1 MNNSWKKHLSGLAML
16 ASLAVVMAPEAS
28 AAQAFPQ
35 RPITVVVGFPAGG
48 QTDIHARL
56 LGDAMSTI
64 LGQPIIVEN
73 RPGAGTTIAAAHV
86 AKSRGDGYTLL
97 YGGVSTLTLAHH
109 TYPTLPYSHDDFQ
122 PVALI
127 EEVPLALM
135 VDTQKISSRNV
146 AEYIAYAKEKAGT
159 LNYATTGAG
168 VITHLLGE
176 EVQSV
181 LGIKTPPIHYRG
193 SAQATTD
200 VIGGHIS
207 VIVDGLGNA
216 TPYLREGRLRA
227 LGVSSGQ
234 RLRSLPDVPTFAEQG
249 YPALHLAPW
258 AGLLAPADTPPEVVQ
273 TLHAAAV
280 KAMASTELR
289 DRFMADGTIPLDIP
303 AAEMKDKVARD
314 HKLWSDIAVRL
325 NLNAR

>member
-1 MNNSWKKHLSGLAML
+1 MNTGWKKHMPGMAML
-16 ASLAVVMAPEAS
+16 LSLAAVLAGTAS
-28 AAQAFPQ
+28 AAEPFPQ

-56 LGDAMSTI
+56 LGDAMSDI

-73 RPGAGTTIAAAHV
+73 RPGAGTTIAATHV
-86 AKSRGDGYTLL
+86 AKSKGDGYTLL

-109 TYPTLPYSHDDFQ
+109 TYPSLPYSHEDFQ

-135 VDTQKISSRNV
+135 VDTQKIKVGTV
-146 AEYIAYAKEKAGT
+146 AEYIALANEKAGT

-176 EVQSV
+176 EIQSV

-193 SAQATTD
+193 SSQATTD

-207 VIVDGLGNA
+207 AIVDGLGNA

-258 AGLLAPADTPPEVVQ
+258 AGLLAPASTPPAVVDA
-273 TLHAAAV
+273 LHASAV
-280 KAMASTELR
+280 KAMASTQLR

-303 AAEMKDKVARD
+303 AGEMRDKVARD
-314 HKLWSDIAVRL
+314 HKLWSDIAIRL
-325 NLNAR
+325 NLNPQ

>member
-1 MNNSWKKHLSGLAML
+1 MKTGWKKHLPGVALAAMALAMIP
-16 ASLAVVMAPEAS
+16 AAMAAK
-28 AAQAFPQ
+28 AFPE
-35 RPITVVVGFPAGG
+35 RPITIVVGFPAGG

-56 LGDAMSTI
+56 LGDAMSSV

-86 AKSRGDGYTLL
+86 AKSKADGYTLL

-109 TYPTLPYSHDDFQ
+109 TYPTLPYTHEDFQ

-135 VDTQKISSRNV
+135 VDSKKIPAKDV
-146 AEYIAYAKEKAGT
+146 AEYIKYANEKGGT

-176 EVQSV
+176 EIQSV
-181 LGIKTPPIHYRG
+181 LGIKTPPIHYKG

-207 VIVDGLGNA
+207 AIVDGLGNA

-258 AGLLAPADTPPEVVQ
+258 AGLLAPAGTPGEVVDA
-273 TLHAAAV
+273 LHAAAV

-303 AAEMKDKVARD
+303 ASEMKDKVARD
-314 HKLWSDIAVRL
+314 HKLWSDIAIRL
-325 NLNAR
+325 KLNPQ